1 MGELPIHKYFVLNEE
16 LKSSKLYIP
25 GQNDGGIYEVMR
37 VVNGIPLF
45 LEDHLERFFQ
55 SSQLAGKTIPYS
67 EVQIK
72 KFLENLIDKNKITVG
87 NILVSCKKNLEA
99 FFMPHFYPTPE
110 MYRDG
115 INCGILKAERDNPH
129 AKVFQTT
136 VRHRADQLLAEKG
149 FYEVLLIDHLG
160 KVTEGSRSNVFFVEN
175 DTLVTS
181 PANKV
186 LLGITRQKT
195 LQMARDLNIHVN
207 EREVNLSEL
216 SSFSAAFITGTSPKI
231 LPILKIDAFKFDPK
245 NEIVRQL
252 IQRYD
257 ELIES
262 YLNEAK

>member
-1 MGELPIHKYFVLNEE
+1 MAELPIHKYFVFNGEI
-16 LKSSKLYIP
+16 KSLKLYVP
-25 GQNDGGIYEVMR
+25 GQNDGGIYEVLR

-45 LEDHLERFFQ
+45 LEDHLDRFFH
-55 SSQLAGKTIPYS
+55 SAELAGKSITYS
-67 EVQIK
+67 EVKIK
-72 KFLENLIDKNKITVG
+72 QFIGDLIDKNKVAVG
-87 NILVSCKKNLEA
+87 NILISSKTNLEA
-99 FFMPHFYPTPE
+99 FFTPHSYPTFE
-110 MYRDG
+110 MYREG
-115 INCGILKAERDNPH
+115 VNCGILKAERDNPH

-160 KVTEGSRSNVFFVEN
+160 KVTEGSRSNVFFVSV
-175 DTLVTS
+175 DKLVTAPS
-181 PANKV
+181 NKV

-195 LQMARDLNIHVN
+195 LQMARDLNIPVS
-207 EREVNLSEL
+207 EREINLSEL
-216 SSFSAAFITGTSPKI
+216 SSFSAGFITGTSPKI

-262 YLNEAK
+262 YLNEA

>member
-1 MGELPIHKYFVLNEE
+1 MAELPIHKFFILNGE
-16 LKSSKLYIP
+16 LKSLKLYVP
-25 GQNDGGIYEVMR
+25 GQNDGGIYEVIR
-37 VVNGIPLF
+37 VLNEIPLF
-45 LEDHLERFFQ
+45 LEDHLERFFH
-55 SSQLAGKTIPYS
+55 SAQLAGRPIGYS
-67 EVQIK
+67 EIQIK
-72 KFLENLIDKNKITVG
+72 QFIENLIDKNKASVG
-87 NILVSCKKNLEA
+87 NILISCKTNLEA
-99 FFMPHFYPTPE
+99 FFTSHSYPTSE

-115 INCGILKAERDNPH
+115 VSCGILKAERDNPH

-160 KVTEGSRSNVFFVEN
+160 KVTEGSRSNVFFVS
-175 DTLVTS
+175 DDKLVTS
-181 PANKV
+181 PSNKV

-195 LQMARDLNIHVN
+195 LQMARDLNIQVS

-245 NEIVRQL
+245 NEIVRLL

-257 ELIES
+257 DLIES
-262 YLNEAK
+262 YLNDA